1 MQLWKIQLLETGP
14 VKQAPGER
22 FQQRKVM
29 AAAVHL
35 KQELVVLVR
44 HVAEDRQAWLRAS
57 CSVKMWWEGQLE
69 KSILVFR

>member
-1 MQLWKIQLLETGP
+1 
-14 VKQAPGER
+14 
-22 FQQRKVM
+22 M